1 MTGTVEGIYLAAK
14 HGDSQRAVPA
24 ARLTIGVG
32 LEGDRHANSKGGVV
46 TLIEAEAVERFIA
59 ETGLDITA
67 TDTGRNI
74 ATRGIGLN
82 DLVGRQFRVGG
93 VLMEGFE
100 LCEPCATLGARLASR
115 DVSAAAIVAAFTHSG
130 GIRAFVRGTGTV
142 APGSA
147 VEPA

>member
-67 TDTGRNI
+67 ADTGRNI
-74 ATRGIGLN
+74 ATRGIGLILQQS
-82 DLVGRQFRVGG
+82 D
-93 VLMEGFE
+93 
-100 LCEPCATLGARLASR
+100 TLG
-115 DVSAAAIVAAFTHSG
+115 DQAATVKNPRPYIRPAIAYGNTA
-130 GIRAFVRGTGTV
+130 
-142 APGSA
+142 
-147 VEPA
+147 

>member
-1 MTGTVEGIYLAAK
+1 MAGTVEEIYLAAK
-14 HGDSQRAVPA
+14 HGDYQHPVPEG
-24 ARLTIGVG
+24 RLIVGVG
-32 LEGDRHANSKGGVV
+32 LEGDRHANVNGGVV

-59 ETGLDITA
+59 DTGLEITA
-67 TDTGRNI
+67 ADTGRNI

-100 LCEPCATLGARLASR
+100 LCEPCATLGSRLASQ
-115 DVSAAAIVAAFTHSG
+115 DVSAAAIVAAFAHSG

-142 APGSA
+142 EPGSA